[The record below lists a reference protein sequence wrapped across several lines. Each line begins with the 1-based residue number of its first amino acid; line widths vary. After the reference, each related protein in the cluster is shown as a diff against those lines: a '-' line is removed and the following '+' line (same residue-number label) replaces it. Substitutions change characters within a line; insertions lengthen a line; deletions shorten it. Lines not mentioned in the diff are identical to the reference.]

1 MAAKT
6 KFSHLSASFT
16 KQNLNTFT
24 AVLITSMDCD
34 LDFYKNCQISANHG
48 PPPGTLTR
56 GPKVSQSHS
65 KPLKQKPLL
74 HTNQPQA

>member
-34 LDFYKNCQISANHG
+34 LDFCKNCPSN
-48 PPPGTLTR
+48 L
-56 GPKVSQSHS
+56 SQSCVD
-65 KPLKQKPLL
+65 PNTRFQKLVS
-74 HTNQPQA
+74 HIVNR